1 MVTFLALY
9 KRPPDPAAFLDHYK
23 TVHLPLAQAL
33 PGVQNLLWGLVSPL
47 GSGDDLYLVASLQFQ
62 DRKALDAA
70 MASPEG
76 RAAARD
82 LEQFAKHL
90 YQLKVVDWQ

>member
-9 KRPPDPAAFLDHYK
+9 RKPPDPEAFLAHYQ
-23 TVHLPLAQAL
+23 TVHVPLAEAL
-33 PGVQNLLWGLVSPL
+33 PGLQNMLWGLVSPL
-47 GSGDDLYLVASLQFQ
+47 GAGDDLYLVASLQFL
-62 DRKALDAA
+62 DREALDNA

-82 LEQFAKHL
+82 LNQFAKNL

>member
-9 KRPPDPAAFLDHYK
+9 KRPVDPDVFLEHYK
-23 TVHLPLAQAL
+23 TVHVPLAEAL
-33 PGVQNLLWGLVSPL
+33 PELQNLLWGIVSPM
-47 GSGDDLYLVASLQFQ
+47 GAGEDIYLVASLQFA
-62 DRKALDAA
+62 DREALDRA

-76 RAAARD
+76 RAAAKD
-82 LEQFAKHL
+82 LDQFAKGL